1 MTPLPRRRLLQLG
14 LAAAVGLGRPRLAR
28 ARPDAGLAR
37 SLILVW
43 LKGGAS
49 QLETFDPRPG
59 AGPAPLETP
68 VPGLTLS
75 AHFPALAARARHLS
89 LVRALAA
96 REGDHDRAATLLHT
110 GFRPSLTVRH
120 PALGSI
126 LAAETPAAADVPPF
140 VVLGDAPL
148 ADPGYL
154 GSAHGPLRQ
163 PLEALGARPFGDG
176 LGAGPGDG
184 SSPDDVRRAAR
195 RELLARLEGPFARAR
210 GLRPGRDGAASA
222 RVAACAAAERWIAGP
237 LGAALD
243 VTRDADALA
252 RYGEPGR
259 GLLAARRLAAAGVR
273 AVEVVVDG
281 WDDHERIA
289 ERLPERALA
298 LDRALAAL
306 HDDLERSGALGSTLV
321 LVAGEFGRTPVLNA
335 RGGRDH
341 DPRVGAALLLGGGLA
356 PGRVVGSTTK
366 DGLGPEAPTSAA
378 DLVATVLSRFGV
390 DPAAERQAGD
400 RPVGIT
406 DGGRPL
412 AALLA

>member
-1 MTPLPRRRLLQLG
+1 MRSLPRRRLLQLG
-14 LAAAVGLGRPRLAR
+14 LAAAVGLGRPRA
-28 ARPDAGLAR
+28 AWAAPGPALAR
-37 SLILVW
+37 SLIVVW

-49 QLETFDPRPG
+49 QLETFDPRPA
-59 AGPAPLETP
+59 AGRVLETP

-163 PLEALGARPFGDG
+163 ALATLGPRALGDAS
-176 LGAGPGDG
+176 GA
-184 SSPDDVRRAAR
+184 DDARRAAR
-195 RELLARLEGPFARAR
+195 RELLARLEGPFARAT

-222 RVAACAAAERWIAGP
+222 RVAACAAAERWITGP
-237 LGAALD
+237 LGSALD
-243 VTRDADALA
+243 VTRDPDALA
-252 RYGEPGR
+252 RYGEGDTGR
-259 GLLAARRLAAAGVR
+259 GLLAARRLAGAGVR
-273 AVEVVVDG
+273 AVEVVADG
-281 WDDHERIA
+281 WDDHERLA

-306 HDDLERSGALGSTLV
+306 HDDLERAGALASTLV

-356 PGRVVGSTTK
+356 PGRVVGATTP
-366 DGLGPEAPTSAA
+366 DGLGPERPTSAA
-378 DLVATVLSRFGV
+378 DLFATILARFGV

-400 RPVGIT
+400 RPIGIT
-406 DGGRPL
+406 DGGEPL
-412 AALLA
+412 AGLLA

>member
-1 MTPLPRRRLLQLG
+1 MQVPRRRLLQLG
-14 LAAAVGLGRPRLAR
+14 LAAAVGLARPRPLLA
-28 ARPDAGLAR
+28 APGLAR
-37 SLILVW
+37 SLIVVW

-49 QLETFDPRPG
+49 QLETFDPRP
-59 AGPAPLETP
+59 AATRVLETP

-75 AHFPALAARARHLS
+75 GHFPALAQRARHLS

-154 GSAHGPLRQ
+154 GSALGPLRQ
-163 PLEALGARPFGDG
+163 PLATLGPRALGDG
-176 LGAGPGDG
+176 VAT
-184 SSPDDVRRAAR
+184 DDARRAAR
-195 RELLARLEGPFARAR
+195 RELLARLEGPFARAT
-210 GLRPGRDGAASA
+210 GLRPGRASPGHDRPVSA
-222 RVAACAAAERWIAGP
+222 RVAAVAAAERWITGP

-243 VTRDADALA
+243 VTRDAEALA
-252 RYGEPGR
+252 RYGEGEVAR
-259 GLLAARRLAAAGVR
+259 GLVAARRLVGAGVR
-273 AVEVVVDG
+273 AVEVVADG
-281 WDDHERIA
+281 WDDHERIG
-289 ERLPERALA
+289 ERLPARAQA

-306 HDDLERSGALGSTLV
+306 LDDLERSGALASTLV

-341 DPRVGAALLLGGGLA
+341 DPRVGSALLFGGGLA
-356 PGRVVGSTTK
+356 PGRVVGATTP

-378 DLVATVLSRFGV
+378 DLFATLLARFGV

-406 DGGRPL
+406 DGGTPL
-412 AALLA
+412 AGLL